1 MGGWPGGRIDRVTA
15 TNVRCLAI
23 ALAVHLSI
31 CPPAPPLA
39 AQDVVPRLAG
49 ALLGDTPMVEDL
61 RVLTDQIG
69 GRPAGSAANRRAI
82 DWALERF
89 KAAGVPA
96 TKEVFRMPGLWLE
109 RSATAVVRGGVEF
122 APRIAA
128 MPYSTGTRAGF
139 EAALVDGRFGRAED
153 YRALGSAAR
162 GALVLIEM
170 PELRDLDGLFREYSE
185 SVGIEHRAFE
195 AGAAGV
201 IYQGSRPGDN
211 LYRHNASLAYDNR
224 HPVLAMERDGAARA
238 LRLLRSGMKLT
249 IAPVVSVESGPAYD
263 SWNVIGEIRG
273 TSQPD
278 EVVIVGAH
286 LDSWDLGTGA
296 LDNGANVAM
305 LIDVARQMKRLGL
318 RPARTVRFALW
329 NGEELGLFGS
339 FGYTQSHKAELPRHV
354 VAASFDIGTGR
365 ITGFFTNGRAELIPV
380 LDRGLM
386 PVAGLGPFSHLN
398 IPVVGTD
405 NFDFMLQGV
414 PNLIANQESANY
426 GPNYHA
432 RSDEFDKVDLHQLRL
447 NAAIAA
453 AVTWEFANAPSA
465 RIPHQTPAQ
474 VDSLIAATDL
484 EQQMR
489 SYGNIWDAW
498 VKGERGRPAR

>member
-1 MGGWPGGRIDRVTA
+1 MRAADLLRRAGVAGLV
-15 TNVRCLAI
+15 LA
-23 ALAVHLSI
+23 AA
-31 CPPAPPLA
+31 PAPARVPSRPN
-39 AQDVVPRLAG
+39 DVARLTA
-49 ALLGDTPMVEDL
+49 ALLGDTPMVSDL
-61 RVLTDQIG
+61 RELTDKVG
-69 GRPAGSAANRRAI
+69 GRPTGSPANLRAV
-82 DWALERF
+82 DWGLERF

-96 TKEVFRMPGLWLE
+96 TKEAFRMPGLWLE
-109 RSATAVVRGGVEF
+109 RSATAVVRGAGVEF

-128 MPYSTGTRAGF
+128 MPYSTGTHPGLSAP
-139 EAALVDGRFGRAED
+139 LVDGGLGREED
-153 YRALGSAAR
+153 HRALGAAAR
-162 GALVLIEM
+162 GAFVLVET
-170 PELRDLDGLFREYSE
+170 PELRDLEGLFREYADG
-185 SVGIEHRAFE
+185 VHIEQRAFD

-201 IYQGSRPGDN
+201 IYQGSRPGNN
-211 LYRHNASLAYDNR
+211 LHRHNAALAYANR

-238 LRLLRSGMKLT
+238 LRLLRAGTPLA
-249 IAPVVSVESGPAYD
+249 IAPIVSIEAAPAYE

-273 TSQPD
+273 ASHPA

-305 LIDVARQMKRLGL
+305 LIDIARQVRRLGL
-318 RPARTVRFALW
+318 RPARTIRFALW

-339 FGYTQSHKAELPRHV
+339 FGYTQSHLASLDRHV

-380 LDRGLM
+380 LERALL
-386 PVAGLGPFSHLN
+386 PVRGLGPFTHPN
-398 IPVVGTD
+398 VPVVGTD
-405 NFDFMLQGV
+405 NFDFMMQGV

-426 GPNYHA
+426 GPHYHA
-432 RSDEFDKVDLHQLRL
+432 RSDEFGQADLKQLRL

-465 RIPHQTPAQ
+465 RIPRQTPAQ
-474 VDSLIAATDL
+474 VDSLIRATDL

-489 SYGNIWDAW
+489 SYGNLWDAW
-498 VKGERGRPAR
+498 TKGERGRPAR